1 MFEFELNMTFIEKL
15 NIWVLFYLG
24 INLYYLE
31 MLVLKIFLY
40 FIFDVVY

>member
-1 MFEFELNMTFIEKL
+1 MFEFELNMLEKK
-15 NIWVLFYLG
+15 NICVLFYLG

-31 MLVLKIFLY
+31 MLVLKLFLY